1 MIALPPEMAWN
12 LPHVLE
18 NHMYLSIFPDI
29 EIKEITMSAL
39 KESFGRCTVNQ
50 KFLDRF
56 YDIFLASHPDIKPMF
71 EKTDFS
77 KQKALLRSGIS
88 MMIMYEDGT
97 QVAKMALDRLGH
109 SHGKQGMN
117 IAPKMYQY
125 WIDSLVAAVKECDPQ
140 FSPALEKHWRDA
152 MRRGINY
159 MISAG
164 QVETAA

>member
-1 MIALPPEMAWN
+1 
-12 LPHVLE
+12 
-18 NHMYLSIFPDI
+18 
-29 EIKEITMSAL
+29 MSAL
-39 KESFGRCTVNQ
+39 KDSYGRCTVNQ

-56 YDIFLASHPDIKPMF
+56 YDIFLASHPAIKPMF
-71 EKTDFS
+71 AKTDFT

-109 SHGKQGMN
+109 SHGKQRMN
-117 IAPKMYQY
+117 IDPKMYQY

-140 FSPALEKHWRDA
+140 FSPALEKYWRDA

-159 MISAG
+159 MVSAG
-164 QVETAA
+164 QVETINLKSQPALG